1 MFSFKV
7 DDQQEEAALSHTT
20 SVQSFAETQPE
31 STIIRQTALNSTVFS
46 AGIQSPDSV
55 DDRCLLIQWIGF
67 RAYKLH
73 EGTFVHAPDI
83 CSDARPC
90 LER

>member
-1 MFSFKV
+1 MAQGILFGNCILGPFTVFLFPVYYQSKMFSFKV

-55 DDRCLLIQWIGF
+55 DDRCLLIQ
-67 RAYKLH
+67 
-73 EGTFVHAPDI
+73 
-83 CSDARPC
+83 
-90 LER
+90 